1 MHFVQTYDLA
11 TQKGRV
17 GFIGIHTPSANAV
30 HRLYPG
36 FFQNFKRWRPVACDI
51 TLACASLLP
60 ADPLQVGVEAGD
72 IAPQDMFNPILFRA
86 VSNDSMDMV
95 MSRVKNRVVGNVLP
109 TSVAGL
115 SDVVDIP
122 DPFPS
127 YSDDANE
134 TLYYNLLASE
144 GWRKAMPQAGLRMTN
159 LVPLVYEVIGNFGN
173 TGGIAGTSPAISAS
187 STSVVAQDGSG
198 SNLANSSTGL
208 GFWRGRTLQLPSVP
222 TRVINSTTPAGA
234 YPDGPADSGGTP
246 TLGTCP
252 INYVALMVMP
262 PAKLNVLYYRMR
274 VDWSIEWYEPCS
286 LMDMSMPGYVSTSN
300 PTYYNT
306 YDEASKNMESFE
318 DTVDTNSAD
327 LNKIMESGH

>member
-17 GFIGIHTPSANAV
+17 GFIGVHTPSANAV

-36 FFQNFKRWRPVACDI
+36 FFQNFKRWRPVSCDI

-72 IAPQDMFNPILFRA
+72 IAPQDMFNPILYRA
-86 VSNDSMDMV
+86 VSNDSMEMV

-109 TSVAGL
+109 TGTAGL

-122 DPFPS
+122 NPFPS
-127 YSDDANE
+127 MSDGDNE
-134 TLYYNLLASE
+134 TLYYNLLSTD
-144 GWRKAMPQAGLRMTN
+144 GWRKAMPQSGLRMTN

-173 TGGIAGTSPAISAS
+173 TGGLSGNPPSISAG
-187 STSVVAQDGSG
+187 STAVVAQDGSG
-198 SNLANSSTGL
+198 SNLANTSTGL

-222 TRVINSTTPAGA
+222 TRVITSTVGANA
-234 YPDGPADSGGTP
+234 YPDGPDATNGTP
-246 TLGTCP
+246 VLGACP
-252 INYVALMVMP
+252 INYVGLLVMP
-262 PAKLNVLYYRMR
+262 PAKLNILYYRMR
-274 VDWSIEWYEPCS
+274 VDWSIEWYDPCS
-286 LMDMSMPGYVSTSN
+286 LLEMSMPGYLAGSN
-300 PTYYNT
+300 AVYYNT
-306 YDEASKNMESFE
+306 YDEASKNMESYE